1 VVAAAGGLVFGI
13 VLAFLAMRV
22 ISSQIYGVS
31 THDPVTFVVVPII
44 LALTAGAASF
54 LPALRISR
62 IQPADTLRAE

>member
-1 VVAAAGGLVFGI
+1 VVAAAGGLVSGM
-13 VLAFLAMRV
+13 VLAFLAMR
-22 ISSQIYGVS
+22 ILSSQIYGVGI
-31 THDPVTFVVVPII
+31 HDPLTFVIVPLI